1 MSAQG
6 QAAAQVQTSDG
17 KRKAP
22 VKTDG
27 PPKRQLKKRDTRL
40 ERGEKE
46 YKLPFVDTLKLQTV
60 DFQSAL
66 DNAPVYGIS
75 EATLN
80 VDPPPNLMAH
90 INKKPPQL
98 VAIPGLPGFGP
109 MSPAAAYCCSQA
121 TWQHVGEPEFVRYLL
136 GLPGM
141 DGPWGRTALCISYV

>member
-1 MSAQG
+1 MSAQAEASA
-6 QAAAQVQTSDG
+6 QAQTSGG
-17 KRKAP
+17 KRKASA
-22 VKTDG
+22 KTDG
-27 PPKRQLKKRDTRL
+27 APKRQLTKRDHRL

-46 YKLPFVDTLKLQTV
+46 YRLPFVDTAKLKTV

-98 VAIPGLPGFGP
+98 VAIPGLAGFGAMP
-109 MSPAAAYCCSQA
+109 AAAAYCCSQA
-121 TWQHVGEPEFVRYLL
+121 TWQHVGEAQAQAQAQAQ
-136 GLPGM
+136 GQG
-141 DGPWGRTALCISYV
+141 